1 MTDSQENSRKRKR
14 ISMPVTASSSNKITQ
29 KTSSSTSTTSAV
41 KPPVEVEP
49 SAIATS
55 EKTLNTKIIETTS
68 EEVKATKSAKST
80 RTTKSTKVEKEIK
93 EETKTPEKEK
103 PTTRAKR
110 STAKSTKKTTTKE
123 KSDET
128 KQDLLLID
136 DPIFEEYSSTNE
148 LDQSRINEIEAE
160 SKDDQTLINQDQD
173 ENKED
178 EDLSDTSEEADS
190 PDDADEQDEPSS
202 QEDEFWKLI
211 EKSDYQAAVMG
222 EGVLEMTTDNSGF
235 LRSSDYNYLPS
246 PDDIYVSH
254 GLIKKFG
261 LKNGD
266 TVSGLIRPPRQGEK
280 FFPLTTVEK
289 INGKLP
295 EEVRDRISFD
305 FLTPMFPDEK
315 IKLTDDRQ
323 SNISTRVIDLFAPI
337 GKGQRGLIVAQPK
350 TGKTVL
356 LKEIANA
363 IANNHPEIYLIILLI
378 DERPEEVTDMQRSV
392 RSEVISSTFDESA
405 DRHVKIANIVLEKA
419 KRMVECGHDVCIL
432 LDSITRLARAY
443 NTVQPASGKV
453 LSGGV
458 EANALQKP
466 KRFFGAARNIEN
478 GGSLTII
485 STALIDTGSKMDEV
499 IFEEFK
505 GTGNMELQ
513 LDRRLSNKRIFPA
526 VDIVASS
533 TRRDDLLQAPEVL
546 QRLWILRNHLADM
559 TTIEAMEFI
568 KDQMNRTSSN
578 EELLATMNS

>member
-1 MTDSQENSRKRKR
+1 MTDSQENGRKRKR

-49 SAIATS
+49 STIATS

-136 DPIFEEYSSTNE
+136 DPILEEYSSTNE

-160 SKDDQTLINQDQD
+160 SKEDQTLINQDQD

-202 QEDEFWKLI
+202 QVDEFWKLI

-266 TVSGLIRPPRQGEK
+266 TISGLIRPPRQGEK

-315 IKLTDDRQ
+315 IKLTDDHQ

-392 RSEVISSTFDESA
+392 RAEVISST
-405 DRHVKIANIVLEKA
+405 L
-419 KRMVECGHDVCIL
+419 
-432 LDSITRLARAY
+432 
-443 NTVQPASGKV
+443 
-453 LSGGV
+453 
-458 EANALQKP
+458 
-466 KRFFGAARNIEN
+466 
-478 GGSLTII
+478 
-485 STALIDTGSKMDEV
+485 
-499 IFEEFK
+499 
-505 GTGNMELQ
+505 
-513 LDRRLSNKRIFPA
+513 
-526 VDIVASS
+526 
-533 TRRDDLLQAPEVL
+533 
-546 QRLWILRNHLADM
+546 
-559 TTIEAMEFI
+559 
-568 KDQMNRTSSN
+568 MNRQIV
-578 EELLATMNS
+578 M

>member
-1 MTDSQENSRKRKR
+1 MTDSQEISKRKR

-49 SAIATS
+49 STIATS

-136 DPIFEEYSSTNE
+136 DPILEEYSSTNE

-160 SKDDQTLINQDQD
+160 SKEDQTLINQDQD

-202 QEDEFWKLI
+202 QVDEFWKLI

-266 TVSGLIRPPRQGEK
+266 TISGLIRPPRQGEK

-315 IKLTDDRQ
+315 IKLTDDHQ

-337 GKGQRGLIVAQPK
+337 GKGQEDSWQPK

-392 RSEVISSTFDESA
+392 RAEVISSTFDESA

-443 NTVQPASGKV
+443 NTVQPASEKYY
-453 LSGGV
+453 
-458 EANALQKP
+458 Q
-466 KRFFGAARNIEN
+466 
-478 GGSLTII
+478 
-485 STALIDTGSKMDEV
+485 
-499 IFEEFK
+499 
-505 GTGNMELQ
+505 
-513 LDRRLSNKRIFPA
+513 
-526 VDIVASS
+526 
-533 TRRDDLLQAPEVL
+533 
-546 QRLWILRNHLADM
+546 
-559 TTIEAMEFI
+559 
-568 KDQMNRTSSN
+568 
-578 EELLATMNS
+578 EELKRMLFKNRKDFWCCQKY